1 MAEGSVNLIHGR
13 HVLRAAGLKPAR
25 FSFHLLRHGVWYN
38 TQVKMKRNFYLV
50 WLNWPERCFRA
61 GAAEVALLESIAP
74 KGSRIVRVADERAF
88 LRKLPEATHAI
99 VWNFK
104 REWFAAA
111 TRLKVLATPAAG
123 RELVPADGP
132 PGVTIHFG
140 GFHGQIMAESVTAFV
155 LAWSRGFFRP
165 ELRSIAWPRT
175 ELSDVCTEVSGTKA
189 VIVGYGRVGR
199 AIGEKLGALGISV
212 AGVTR
217 HGIFADGKKLARPS
231 LRKLLA
237 SADWCILALPSD
249 TGTDDWLNADRIAM
263 LPRRC
268 VVVNVGRGNAVD
280 ERALFAALKSN
291 RLAGAYL
298 DVRKHEPSA
307 TVLEAPGYE
316 PKLANLDNC
325 IAMPHSAAFSPR
337 YLERCILEL
346 KDEGLV

>member
-1 MAEGSVNLIHGR
+1 LTNNL
-13 HVLRAAGLKPAR
+13 
-25 FSFHLLRHGVWYN
+25 
-38 TQVKMKRNFYLV
+38 YLV
-50 WLNWPERCFRA
+50 WLEWPEACFRA
-61 GAAEVALLESIAP
+61 GRREMALLKSIVP
-74 KGSRIVRVADERAF
+74 RGSDVLRVRTEAAF
-88 LRKLPEATHAI
+88 LRALPRATHAI
-99 VWNFK
+99 VWNFR

-132 PGVTIHFG
+132 PGVAIHFG

-165 ELRSIAWPRT
+165 ELRTHAWPRT
-175 ELSDVCTEVSGTKA
+175 ELSDVCTEVSGTSA

-199 AIGEKLGALGISV
+199 AIGAKLGALGMSV
-212 AGVTR
+212 VGVTR

-231 LRKLLA
+231 LKKLLS

-249 TGTDDWLNADRIAM
+249 TGTDDWLDADKIAM

-280 ERALFAALKSN
+280 EHALFAALKSR

-307 TVLEAPGYE
+307 TVLESPGYE

-337 YLERCILEL
+337 YLERCLLEL